1 MASYFQYQ
9 IWEDRAKDKGPN
21 PYGRKRNKEKLQEQ
35 GKHCLKVEKKTELI
49 GEEDMHLWDTAYAML
64 LVW

>member
-35 GKHCLKVEKKTELI
+35 GKHCLKVEKKQS
-49 GEEDMHLWDTAYAML
+49 
-64 LVW
+64 